1 MCSRRRLACLSWR
14 VGSLV
19 GNYTR
24 MSDEAVAKAQ
34 HAFRDYVVW
43 CYATPDANFMH
54 RLMQQQYQATLHK
67 LDSEGKAYFSVQ
79 VNEFHGPS
87 VSGRQEAEDDGR

>member
-1 MCSRRRLACLSWR
+1 M
-14 VGSLV
+14 
-19 GNYTR
+19 NYTR
-24 MSDEAVAKAQ
+24 IHDEMIERAK

-43 CYATPDANFMH
+43 SYATPGASFLT
-54 RLMQQQYQATLHK
+54 RLDQQQYQASQHR

-87 VSGRQEAEDDGR
+87 VSGRQEGEDDGR